1 MGRNINWS
9 RKIIFI
15 ILLFSNLA
23 YTQHNKFNSN
33 NILLL
38 VQIESVKDH
47 IVKFKTIEIYN
58 YYNIVINIPVN
69 DNRAEQISVG
79 KQMFLDKSYEALYSR
94 QIKRRNIGEI
104 LCLEVN
110 PKQIDEMGFIM
121 TVNKVYKP
129 KKLRLGDF
137 HPIRHI
143 EH

>member
-1 MGRNINWS
+1 
-9 RKIIFI
+9 
-15 ILLFSNLA
+15 
-23 YTQHNKFNSN
+23 
-33 NILLL
+33 

-94 QIKRRNIGEI
+94 QIKRRNIGEL
-104 LCLEVN
+104 LCLEVD

-143 EH
+143 QH